1 MSDVTEVEH
10 DLMSLVAQEEA
21 KRMTKSED
29 QAAVEVTELAD
40 NVRRKKERE
49 AEFTEVKDSGSRRE
63 TVTGAVRDRQQGKGR
78 YDLITPIGL
87 RRLALHYENGARKYK
102 DRNWEKGMPLS
113 WFLDSAIRHLFD
125 YLSGDRSEDHL
136 AAVAWNALGYIH
148 IEQLIRDSKLPK
160 ELDDMGTTERPLI
173 EK

>member
-49 AEFTEVKDSGSRRE
+49 AEFTAVKDSGQRQEFS
-63 TVTGAVRDRQQGKGR
+63 TGAVRDTQTGKGFPH
-78 YDLITPIGL
+78 LLPSHAL
-87 RRLALHYENGARKYK
+87 LRLAKHFENGAKKYGKNNWRK
-102 DRNWEKGMPLS
+102 G
-113 WFLDSAIRHLFD
+113 
-125 YLSGDRSEDHL
+125 
-136 AAVAWNALGYIH
+136 
-148 IEQLIRDSKLPK
+148 
-160 ELDDMGTTERPLI
+160 
-173 EK
+173 